1 MPAPASCY
9 ACWIDDWA
17 DMTSQIEKPSLAC
30 NWSKLTVPATPGA
43 LPLIQ
48 SLLLAQAS
56 VNGFEQATQMRM
68 QAACEE
74 ALSTILRLSHDSAD
88 DASHQL
94 EIHLS
99 VNGPALVLRLSDHGL
114 PYDISMLPSYC
125 PHQPEQAHED
135 AAGLSAFLMQK
146 LADRCQILNHGMQG
160 HHVELQWLL
169 PEAVMP
175 QTAAVPAQAD
185 TAATSPAAATV
196 TRPLQPADAIHLARL
211 VYRSYGYSYV
221 NPDMYIAER
230 IQARVD
236 DGRLTSWV
244 AVAQDDTADV
254 PVGHI
259 AFMKSHRDDDTL
271 EVGSAVV
278 APDQRGGGLLGQ
290 LLSTATEALKS
301 RPERAAF
308 VHAVTAHP
316 FTQKTFGRLGYLPT
330 ALLLAYTPISLQ
342 FRSISGRPSGQRGS
356 VYYACKLLQPAQPVK
371 VYLPLALQPL
381 VLPRA
386 DEIGLPLLPQP
397 LRDAAL
403 NGITEM
409 PVQVEDALNAAFL
422 TVRHAGEDF
431 AHALRKSLRQLC
443 RQQVDAMYLSLDM
456 ADPST
461 PVAAEAAMAMGF
473 IAAGLTPFM
482 PWPATLC
489 LQYLN
494 NQWLQPEA
502 VCAVGPAAES
512 LSQQVFAQYC
522 EQELL

>member
-1 MPAPASCY
+1 MEQHNHKNAS
-9 ACWIDDWA
+9 
-17 DMTSQIEKPSLAC
+17 QC
-30 NWSKLTVPATPGA
+30 NWSKLTVPALPGA

-48 SLLLAQAS
+48 ALLLALA
-56 VNGFEQATQMRM
+56 ATQGFDKTIQIRM

-74 ALSTILRLSHDSAD
+74 ALSTILHLSHDSAE
-88 DASHQL
+88 DANHQL
-94 EIHLS
+94 EVHLGID
-99 VNGPALVLRLSDHGL
+99 GPALVLRLSDHGL

-125 PHQPEQAHED
+125 PQQPELAHED

-146 LADRCQILNHGMQG
+146 FADRCQVLNQGLQG

-169 PEAVMP
+169 PVIEPVAIASPNVQP
-175 QTAAVPAQAD
+175 QAPVHSLSESSPTYTRPIQAD
-185 TAATSPAAATV
+185 
-196 TRPLQPADAIHLARL
+196 DAIHLARL

-230 IQARVD
+230 ILARVA

-244 AVAQDDTADV
+244 ACVQDDANSI

-259 AFMKSHRDDDTL
+259 AFMKAHRDDDTL

-330 ALLLAYTPISLQ
+330 ALLLAFTPTSLQ
-342 FRSISGRPSGQRGS
+342 FRSISGRPNGQRGS

-371 VYLPLALQPL
+371 VYLPETLQAL
-381 VLPRA
+381 VLPPA
-386 DEIGLPLLPQP
+386 QNIGLSLLPQ
-397 LRDAAL
+397 AL
-403 NGITEM
+403 IRSELTGTTELT
-409 PVQVEDALNAAFL
+409 VEVEEALNAAFL
-422 TVRHAGEDF
+422 TLIQAGEDF
-431 AHALRKSLRQLC
+431 ALTLRKSLRQLC
-443 RQQVDAMYLSLDM
+443 RQQIDVVYLSLNM
-456 ADPST
+456 ADSAT
-461 PVAAEAAMAMGF
+461 PRTSVAALELGF

-494 NQWLQPEA
+494 NQWLQADA
-502 VCAVGPAAES
+502 VCAVGPVAET
-512 LSQQVFAQYC
+512 LRDTIFEQYRRVEC
-522 EQELL
+522 LE